1 MNKIAVQGIGRS
13 VLLVGLSV
21 VCAVLFVSMT
31 AWASTTVNLNISTDG
46 TLSVTGASTLTG
58 LSTHTAGF
66 ISVASS
72 TAVGA
77 FNVSGL
83 SSLTGFV
90 SSASSTV
97 VGTLEVTGLATFT
110 NGFIAVA
117 SSTLVGAST
126 HTGAS
131 TLSSTTI
138 TTLKVGQ
145 VGSGTTNVI
154 AGYCVATVTFAAL
167 NSASSTQTYANC
179 TPYTAGGTAITTLTA
194 ATSRVLVQATSSLP
208 FHVLLQSASTTASNI
223 INLSL
228 LNISTSTLPA
238 GGSIYA
244 FNFWSFQ

>member
-1 MNKIAVQGIGRS
+1 MNKIAIQGIGRS
-13 VLLVGLSV
+13 VLIVGLSV

-31 AWASTTVNLNISTDG
+31 AWASTTINTNISTDG

-58 LSTHTAGF
+58 ATTITGAATLSSTLDITGLSTHTAGF
-66 ISVASS
+66 IAVASS
-72 TAVGA
+72 TAVGS
-77 FNVSGL
+77 FNVSG
-83 SSLTGFV
+83 
-90 SSASSTV
+90 ST
-97 VGTLEVTGLATFT
+97 TL
-110 NGFIAVA
+110 
-117 SSTLVGAST
+117 AST
-126 HTGAS
+126 TSTG
-131 TLSSTTI
+131 
-138 TTLKVGQ
+138 LKVGQ
-145 VGSGTTNVI
+145 TGTISSNVI

-228 LNISTSTLPA
+228 VNISTSTLPTD
-238 GGSIYA
+238 GSIYA

>member
-1 MNKIAVQGIGRS
+1 MNKIALQGVGRS

-21 VCAVLFVSMT
+21 LCAVLFVAMT
-31 AWASTTVNLNISTDG
+31 AWASTTISTDISTGG

-72 TAVGA
+72 TLVSTL
-77 FNVSGL
+77 NVTGL
-83 SSLTGFV
+83 SSLTGFI

-97 VGTLEVTGLATFT
+97 SGTFYTSDVATFN

-126 HTGAS
+126 HTGAA
-131 TLSSTTI
+131 TLASTTI
-138 TTLKVGQ
+138 TGLKVGQ
-145 VGSGTTNVI
+145 TGTISSNVI
-154 AGYCVATVTFAAL
+154 AGYCVATVTFASL
-167 NSASSTQTYANC
+167 SVSSSTQTYANC
-179 TPYTAGGTAITTLTA
+179 TPYTAGGVAITTLTA
-194 ATSRVLVQATSSLP
+194 ATSRVFVQATSSLP
-208 FHVLLQSASTTASNI
+208 FHIILQAASTTASNI

-228 LNISTSTLPA
+228 TNLSTTTLPGA
-238 GGSIYA
+238 APYA